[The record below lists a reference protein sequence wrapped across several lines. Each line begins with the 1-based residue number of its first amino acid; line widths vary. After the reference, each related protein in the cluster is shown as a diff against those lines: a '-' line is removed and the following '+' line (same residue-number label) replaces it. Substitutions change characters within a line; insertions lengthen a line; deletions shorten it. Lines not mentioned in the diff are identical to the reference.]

1 MVKRFK
7 KFSVYPPVMMLSMY
21 FAVFSY
27 MVPVMMENF
36 SMDYKG
42 VGVISTVQFLG
53 GLFAQVLCF
62 SVFSALNK
70 SKIVFISLVVVTLC
84 LVWLGFNN
92 VLFVLYI
99 LFFIRG
105 FFGNTANTLSNA
117 LVTDVFDRRKEFFVG
132 LYHALAAGA
141 AIAGPYLAL
150 GLGSDFTISFAA
162 MGGIIGV
169 SAVVFWLG
177 MRKEMKKP
185 FVADKSR
192 FGGIGKIFRLL
203 RREGMV
209 LMMLIIF
216 FCSFAQN
223 TIVLYITSFGLG
235 IRGFEADGAF
245 VLSMFLGGLF
255 AGSMIYSFIAHR
267 IPVMKIMFYFNIL
280 ALGALAAM
288 LVIGNALAVGIL
300 ALAGGLFLGANMP
313 GLFVKL
319 SDIVPEDS
327 GAVSA
332 LLFFGSVIAG
342 LVAPITIGAIAD
354 VIGIRYALLISLSA
368 FGAIIALVVV
378 LRRQQAV
385 A

>member
-1 MVKRFK
+1 MRNTLK
-7 KFSVYPPVMMLSMY
+7 KVSVYPPVMMLSMY

-27 MVPVMMENF
+27 MVPVMMEKF

-53 GLFAQVLCF
+53 GLAAQILCF
-62 SVFSALNK
+62 SVFAAMNK
-70 SKIVFISLVVVTLC
+70 SRIILISLAAVTVS

-92 VLFVLYI
+92 ALFMLYVLFFV
-99 LFFIRG
+99 RG

-117 LVTDVFDRRKEFFVG
+117 LVTDVFDKRKEFFVG

-150 GLGSDFTISFAA
+150 GLGNDFTVSFTT

-169 SAVVFWLG
+169 SAVLFWLG
-177 MRKEMKKP
+177 MRKEVKEP
-185 FVADKSR
+185 FVADRNR
-192 FGGIGKIFRLL
+192 FGGIGKIFALL
-203 RREGMV
+203 RRRGMIM
-209 LMMLIIF
+209 LMLIIF
-216 FCSFAQN
+216 FCSFVQN
-223 TIVLYITSFGLG
+223 TIVIYITSFGLG
-235 IRGFEADGAF
+235 LRGVEADGAF

-255 AGSMIYSFIAHR
+255 VGSMIYSFVSHR
-267 IPVMKIMFYFNIL
+267 VYVMNIMLYFNIL
-280 ALGALAAM
+280 AFGILAAM
-288 LVIGNALAVGIL
+288 LLSGNALAAGIL

-319 SDIVPEDS
+319 SNIVPEDS

-332 LLFFGSVIAG
+332 LLFFGSIIAG
-342 LVAPITIGAIAD
+342 LVAPVTIGAIAD

-368 FGAIIALVVV
+368 FGAIIALVAV
-378 LRRQQAV
+378 LRRQQAI